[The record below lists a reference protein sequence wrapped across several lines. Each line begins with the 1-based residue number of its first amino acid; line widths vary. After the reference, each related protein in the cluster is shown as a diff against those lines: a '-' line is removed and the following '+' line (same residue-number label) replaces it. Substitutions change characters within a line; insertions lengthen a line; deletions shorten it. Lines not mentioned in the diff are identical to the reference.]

1 MTNKSII
8 VQVNGATLSL
18 RHHTGT
24 DNGDTDPPNSILFS
38 GDPLHLDEGHSVE
51 VHAYHVG
58 H

>member
-1 MTNKSII
+1 MTNKSTI

-18 RHHTGT
+18 RRHTGT
-24 DNGDTDPPNSILFS
+24 ANGDTDPPNLIPFS

-51 VHAYHVG
+51 VRAYHDG